1 MDALEPDMETRLAQ
15 IRVYVVGMVVLV
27 NQLHHE
33 LVHLVRLRRQVLCAA
48 NEHRDR
54 SIAADF
60 VDVLVDSLRNPLDE
74 PLAQGTCISSSARLS
89 AYLWLIASYSSLA
102 VAVTC
107 KELSFQRIAYVSAY
121 ESVLPSMRSNV
132 GASRY
137 EILEVRPV
145 AAHECDCVH
154 DMRLLSVEF
163 TYTIPRECRSAS
175 LVMPN
180 GKGSSRERPSR

>member
-1 MDALEPDMETRLAQ
+1 MFLLIA
-15 IRVYVVGMVVLV
+15 
-27 NQLHHE
+27 
-33 LVHLVRLRRQVLCAA
+33 CAILLTS
-48 NEHRDR
+48 R
-54 SIAADF
+54 S
-60 VDVLVDSLRNPLDE
+60 LK
-74 PLAQGTCISSSARLS
+74 GTCISSSARLS

-132 GASRY
+132 GASRH

-145 AAHECDCVH
+145 AAHECDCIH
-154 DMRLLSVEF
+154 DMRLLSVDF

-180 GKGSSRERPSR
+180 GKGSSRGKAFAMIRPIMRNELVLQQPSTAATEADLPIAQDLLDTLAAHRHSCVAWRRT